1 MRYYEP
7 LVDLDNSGA
16 SKIKWSDLIPKAFGK
31 VRVAWEDITIAMDG
45 FVDIIMIDT
54 DGNFVIGGWEY
65 SVVGDEWDRSEP
77 QDLLE
82 AFEDGFIV
90 TTADMAPQWA
100 SQIRKISPADKVNL
114 ALEEVIEYLAS
125 KKETDCD

>member
-7 LVDLDNSGA
+7 LVPFAQSQSA
-16 SKIKWSDLIPKAFGK
+16 KMKWSDLIVKAFGDVK
-31 VRVAWEDITIAMDG
+31 VAWEDVTVAMDG
-45 FVDIIMIDT
+45 FVDIIMIDS
-54 DGNFVIGGWEY
+54 DSNFVIGGWEY
-65 SVVGDEWDRSEP
+65 SIVGDEWDLSEP

-82 AFEDGFIV
+82 AFEDGFLV
-90 TTADMAPQWA
+90 TSADFAPQWA
-100 SQIRKISPADKVNL
+100 SQMRQISPAHKVNI